1 MSDGGVTIGYDFS
14 LAILSIFLVILV
26 IVLIILCRRRRR
38 RKAVVEHREYLQVKL
53 SAIPCPLVDVH
64 ATTDGFNPRRII
76 GKGRLGTVYIAIK
89 PNGDVVAVKRINSG
103 YVLSNAGFGFS
114 SIMKS
119 LSLAHHPNIVPIIG
133 FSEAPGERIIM
144 MEFMGMKSLEFYLHQ
159 NSIDC
164 SPLLLD
170 WKRRLQIAA
179 GVARGIEYL
188 HERMNPSI
196 IHGCI
201 KPSNI
206 LLDVNF
212 CARICDYGLTF
223 LAPQERRGLIGYAD
237 KEYWNEKKCICKAS
251 DVYGFGVVLLEL
263 LSGRMCQDGL
273 LVEWALPLIRNM
285 RIVDVLDSRLLVPFD
300 IKPLIRLAKV
310 ASACVSNSRQH
321 RPSIVQVTAILNSL
335 EMEF

>member
-1 MSDGGVTIGYDFS
+1 MSNDSITIGYDFS
-14 LAILSIFLVILV
+14 LAILSISVVILI
-26 IVLIILCRRRRR
+26 IVLILLCRR
-38 RKAVVEHREYLQVKL
+38 KPVEHKEILQVKL
-53 SAIPCPLVDVH
+53 SALPCPLVDVH
-64 ATTDGFNPRRII
+64 AATDGFNPRRII
-76 GKGRLGTVYIAIK
+76 GKGRLGTVYIAIE

-144 MEFMGMKSLEFYLHQ
+144 MEFMGMKSLEYYLHQ
-159 NSIDC
+159 NSIGAGA
-164 SPLLLD
+164 PLLD
-170 WKRRLQIAA
+170 WGRRLQIAA
-179 GVARGIEYL
+179 GAARGIEYL
-188 HERMNPSI
+188 HEKMNPSI

-212 CARICDYGLTF
+212 CARICDYGLSF
-223 LAPQERRGLIGYAD
+223 LAPQERRGLLGYVD
-237 KEYWNEKKCICKAS
+237 KEYWNEKKGICKAS

-300 IKPLIRLAKV
+300 LRPLIRLAKV
-310 ASACVSNSRQH
+310 ASSCVGNSRQH
-321 RPSIVQVTAILNSL
+321 RPSMVQVTAILNSL